1 MPYNSKIFT
10 ETLSVPA
17 TAPGISPNTA
27 EPAAKPAP
35 SAEKAKPDTA
45 ADMPAHG
52 DKSIWGIFIMLCLIS
67 VIELYSASSREV
79 AAAGV
84 YGPIMRHV
92 FFLTLA
98 FGIIWGLEKV
108 HYKWFFAG
116 AYAFAGI
123 SLIMMIYTSVAGD
136 VINGARRSF
145 HLGPMSIQPSEF
157 IKISAVFVIAKV
169 MACSQKAKEVGVHNK
184 AIITG
189 AAVVVVFGALLYPQG
204 LTNTGL
210 LLAIWMAMMTIGGT
224 EYKKLFL
231 IVAIIGTLGYG
242 AHKFQKWQLEKSR
255 MEAAL
260 AIADN
265 PGTEGIDLNR
275 SGLREGRL
283 ARYNPFAAKYK
294 DSITADNRQEMYSYM
309 AQANGGII
317 GVFPGNSRETARL
330 PLAFSDYIFAIVLE
344 DIGFVGGMFLLI
356 LYLWLLARAGVIAR
370 KCHRAFPALLVM
382 GMAVM
387 IVLQALFHMAIT
399 TGAFPVSGQPLPLIS
414 KGGTSILITAIA
426 LGAML
431 SVSRSAVQ
439 NGTRQ
444 EVKEELNQLPEELH
458 ASNPTQL

>member
-1 MPYNSKIFT
+1 
-10 ETLSVPA
+10 
-17 TAPGISPNTA
+17 
-27 EPAAKPAP
+27 
-35 SAEKAKPDTA
+35 
-45 ADMPAHG
+45 
-52 DKSIWGIFIMLCLIS
+52 
-67 VIELYSASSREV
+67 
-79 AAAGV
+79 
-84 YGPIMRHV
+84 
-92 FFLTLA
+92 
-98 FGIIWGLEKV
+98 
-108 HYKWFFAG
+108 
-116 AYAFAGI
+116 
-123 SLIMMIYTSVAGD
+123 
-136 VINGARRSF
+136 
-145 HLGPMSIQPSEF
+145 
-157 IKISAVFVIAKV
+157 
-169 MACSQKAKEVGVHNK
+169 
-184 AIITG
+184 
-189 AAVVVVFGALLYPQG
+189 
-204 LTNTGL
+204 
-210 LLAIWMAMMTIGGT
+210 
-224 EYKKLFL
+224 
-231 IVAIIGTLGYG
+231 
-242 AHKFQKWQLEKSR
+242 